1 MDPGGPGPGPGPGPL
16 LLFLFLSN
24 PSIDGRDMTLFRSAG
39 STWVLRTVVF
49 CALIEVYPSF
59 RVRTLYPEKRHT
71 TGG

>member
-1 MDPGGPGPGPGPGPL
+1 
-16 LLFLFLSN
+16 
-24 PSIDGRDMTLFRSAG
+24 MTLFRSAG